1 VPDDDAG
8 LAWEILQRYDDP
20 ATAEFDAALAA
31 ADIPAETA
39 RVLRFWQRESLAS
52 TKQFAAEA
60 LPQVFT
66 AIARAQ
72 ADAAEATHRAARAL
86 TAENDPRSAG
96 TPAWGTAVPD
106 LVITLPDAA
115 RNSGTTRSLE
125 ERRRTV
131 AARLA
136 DLG

>member
-1 VPDDDAG
+1 VHDDDAG
-8 LAWEILQRYDDP
+8 LAWEILQRYTDP

-31 ADIPAETA
+31 AGLPEDTA
-39 RVLRFWQRESLAS
+39 RRLRFWQRESVAS

-60 LPQVFT
+60 LPPVFA
-66 AIARAQ
+66 AITRAQ
-72 ADAAEATHRAARAL
+72 ADAAESTRRAAAAL
-86 TAENDPRSAG
+86 DAEHAPRSPG
-96 TPAWGTAVPD
+96 SPGWEEAVPD
-106 LVITLPDAA
+106 VVITLPESPWT
-115 RNSGTTRSLE
+115 SGTTRSLE

>member
-1 VPDDDAG
+1 MHDDDAG
-8 LAWEILQRYDDP
+8 LAWEILQRYTDP

-31 ADIPAETA
+31 AGIPEGTA
-39 RVLRFWQRESLAS
+39 RALRFWQREAVAA
-52 TKQFAAEA
+52 TKQYAAEA
-60 LPQVFT
+60 LPQVFG

-72 ADAAEATHRAARAL
+72 ADAAEGTRRAAAAL
-86 TAENDPRSAG
+86 SAEQAPR
-96 TPAWGTAVPD
+96 TPGAPGWAAAVPD
-106 LVITLPDAA
+106 VVIALPDTQSGAA
-115 RNSGTTRSLE
+115 TTRSLE